1 MAYWRTEE
9 VHQTCLRLLK
19 SGWLGHL
26 LPMYFLFLYFVSRV
40 KNLRAEER
48 IHTFMKVHIPISFE
62 SGSAQG

>member
-26 LPMYFLFLYFVSRV
+26 LPMYFLFLYFS
-40 KNLRAEER
+40 
-48 IHTFMKVHIPISFE
+48 E
-62 SGSAQG
+62 SCEKPEGGGEDTYVYESTHSDIF